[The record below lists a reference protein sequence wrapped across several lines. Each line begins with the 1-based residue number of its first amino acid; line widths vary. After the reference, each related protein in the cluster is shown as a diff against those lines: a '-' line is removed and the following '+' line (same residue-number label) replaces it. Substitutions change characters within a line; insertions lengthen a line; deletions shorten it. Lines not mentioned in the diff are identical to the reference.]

1 MYTLVNKLHHSC
13 VLIQQT
19 FKMAIIFIAR
29 FNSATLYSV
38 KDKKDLKVQMKTY
51 LVVSE
56 DLDVGEGV
64 LVEDVLE
71 VEVQLSLVRL
81 HSRSNS
87 KLSS

>member
-1 MYTLVNKLHHSC
+1 
-13 VLIQQT
+13 
-19 FKMAIIFIAR
+19 MAIIFIAR

-38 KDKKDLKVQMKTY
+38 KDMKDLKVQMKTY

-71 VEVQLSLVRL
+71 VEVLLSLVRL